1 MANEENTLS
10 NKNQLIEL
18 IMEVEYV
25 PNLELKGLE
34 ASSLPSFP
42 INHLASLGAMAN
54 PLIEFITSISSA
66 GGSGLYYV
74 NTAGKTMFQSGGGYI
89 GSLMTSSG
97 AVGGGQAIM
106 TPIAFNPATLATACT
121 IIAIEHKINQIT
133 DAQKDITNFLL
144 YKEQAKIKA
153 NINTLLEVLN
163 DYKYNSDNEK
173 YKNNKHILVQSIKN
187 ESEQSILL
195 LESLIEDKTN
205 KKAGLLHFNGKAKD
219 YIKVS
224 IDRLNDLQLAI
235 YQYAFS
241 SFLEVMLL
249 ENFDEKYINSVLKSI
264 DSHKEKYASLSEK
277 VKDRAGELFETS
289 VQSGIA
295 KGGSTLMSGAG
306 SLLEKTFLKK
316 TNLGKKMIEKG
327 KQIED
332 NVDTKI
338 YKSVEIISDR
348 NGKLTEPFERT
359 LEYIKLI
366 QSNDYC
372 IAFDKANVYLD
383 FKDKKE
389 S

>member
-1 MANEENTLS
+1 MANGENTVS
-10 NKNQLIEL
+10 NKNQLIER
-18 IMEVEYV
+18 IMEVEYI
-25 PNLELKGLE
+25 PDLELKGLE

-42 INHLASLGAMAN
+42 INHLASLGGMAN
-54 PLIEFITSISSA
+54 PLIELITKISSA

-74 NTAGKTMFQSGGGYI
+74 NTAGKTMFQSSGGYI

-97 AVGGGQAIM
+97 AVGGGQARI
-106 TPIAFNPATLATACT
+106 TPIAFNPAALATACT
-121 IIAIEHKINQIT
+121 ILAIEHKINQIT
-133 DAQKDITNFLL
+133 EAQKDISNFLL

-205 KKAGLLHFNGKAKD
+205 KKAGLHFNGKAKD

-224 IDRLNDLQLAI
+224 IDRLNDLQLGV

-241 SFLEVMLL
+241 SFLEVILL

-264 DSHKEKYASLSEK
+264 DSHNKKYVSLSEK

-306 SLLEKTFLKK
+306 SLLEKTILKK

-338 YKSVEIISDR
+338 DKSVEIISDR

-383 FKDKKE
+383 FKDNKE

>member
-1 MANEENTLS
+1 MANEEITIS
-10 NKNQLIEL
+10 NKNQLIER

-42 INHLASLGAMAN
+42 VDHLASLGGVAN
-54 PLIEFITSISSA
+54 PLIELITKISSA

-121 IIAIEHKINQIT
+121 IMAIEHKINQIT
-133 DAQKDITNFLL
+133 EAQKDITNFLL

-205 KKAGLLHFNGKAKD
+205 KKAGLHFNGKAKD

-224 IDRLNDLQLAI
+224 VDRLNDLQLGV

-241 SFLEVMLL
+241 SFLEIMLL

-264 DSHKEKYASLSEK
+264 DSHKEKYVSLSGK
-277 VKDRAGELFETS
+277 VKDRARELSETS

-338 YKSVEIISDR
+338 DKSVEIISDR

>member
-1 MANEENTLS
+1 MANGEITAS
-10 NKNQLIEL
+10 NKNQLIER

-42 INHLASLGAMAN
+42 INHLASLGGVAN
-54 PLIEFITSISSA
+54 PLIELITKISSA

-121 IIAIEHKINQIT
+121 IMAIEHKINHIT
-133 DAQKDITNFLL
+133 EAQKDITNFLL

-205 KKAGLLHFNGKAKD
+205 KKAGLHFNGKAKD

-224 IDRLNDLQLAI
+224 IDRLNDLQLGV

-241 SFLEVMLL
+241 SFLEIMLL

-264 DSHKEKYASLSEK
+264 DSHKEKYVSLSGK

-332 NVDTKI
+332 NVDAKI
-338 YKSVEIISDR
+338 DQSVEIISDR

>member
-1 MANEENTLS
+1 MANGEITAS
-10 NKNQLIEL
+10 NKNQLIER

-42 INHLASLGAMAN
+42 INHLASLGGVAN
-54 PLIEFITSISSA
+54 PLIELITKISSA

-121 IIAIEHKINQIT
+121 IMAIEHKINQIT
-133 DAQKDITNFLL
+133 EAQKDITNFLL

-163 DYKYNSDNEK
+163 DYKYNSGNEK

-205 KKAGLLHFNGKAKD
+205 KKAGLHFNGKAKD

-224 IDRLNDLQLAI
+224 IDRLNDLQLAV

-241 SFLEVMLL
+241 SFLEIMLL

-264 DSHKEKYASLSEK
+264 DSHKEKYVSLSGK
-277 VKDRAGELFETS
+277 VKDRAGELLETS

-338 YKSVEIISDR
+338 DQSVEIISDR

-372 IAFDKANVYLD
+372 IAFDKDNVYLD